1 MNNQT
6 NANPILPVPGV
17 DRSLATNL
25 EACRRLNPGRQND
38 DVTVN
43 RMQVVM
49 SEHSQRVEALLR
61 CGQRYIVGTHN
72 VNTLRDEN
80 RAAELDQCRKEAGI
94 EILGVQEHRII
105 HADPIEFKRS
115 GSSYLVTS
123 SGWRNEVQAS
133 QGGVGLLM
141 GTKARKALLKVKSIN
156 KRIMLAGFDGNPK
169 TSVIVVYAPTNCSSN
184 EIAGVL

>member
-43 RMQVVM
+43 RMRAVM

-94 EILGVQEHRII
+94 EILAESYYTILII
-105 HADPIEFKRS
+105 
-115 GSSYLVTS
+115 
-123 SGWRNEVQAS
+123 
-133 QGGVGLLM
+133 
-141 GTKARKALLKVKSIN
+141 
-156 KRIMLAGFDGNPK
+156 FD
-169 TSVIVVYAPTNCSSN
+169 C
-184 EIAGVL
+184 